1 MLLQHLDECVVQ
13 MRACAEKLRS
23 SKVVLSSA
31 LLDMKTRDV
40 PQISKS
46 RLVFDVEEKEQ
57 ELLEKNK
64 RKFEALAKQA
74 EDQIEKL
81 MAEKK
86 QLEHELRRQSQ
97 QFREVLEERDA
108 DVQIEYNKMLSELND
123 HLEDAKQQLDSAIQL
138 RDSKLDLVKDI
149 PSTSHSLATE
159 ADLHEYQ
166 KLQRKVIARTNEVN
180 ELQAEF
186 QALEEELARPLKRK
200 ADVLESIPDARERDA
215 EECAKL
221 QEEIK
226 LLVQTEVNLKD
237 QVNQRRLLDI
247 QRAENEKMQREI
259 QELEQEA
266 TNVQA
271 TLGQLSTRLQAQ
283 FRVLAPTSTAG
294 ALLTRLHS
302 LVSNSSAP
310 IPLSEFLHMS
320 PNHEEG
326 MRAVE
331 LLAEIGILKLEN
343 LHLVKL

>member
-186 QALEEELARPLKRK
+186 QALEEELAH
-200 ADVLESIPDARERDA
+200 A